1 MSRKDAKG
9 GKMVKGK
16 GGKKEEGWSYEGKV
30 KEVEE
35 IIAKI
40 EAGELD
46 LVDVFDQFAIA
57 VEGLKQ
63 CDRFLQERQ
72 QQVDLLIETLQDE

>member
-1 MSRKDAKG
+1 MR
-9 GKMVKGK
+9 
-16 GGKKEEGWSYEGKV
+16 EI
-30 KEVEE
+30 EE

-40 EAGELD
+40 EGGDLD
-46 LVDVFDQFAIA
+46 LVDVFTQFATA

>member
-1 MSRKDAKG
+1 
-9 GKMVKGK
+9 MVKGK
-16 GGKKEEGWSYEGKV
+16 AGKKDEAWSYEEKV
-30 KEVEE
+30 REIEE

-40 EAGELD
+40 EGGDLD
-46 LVDVFDQFAIA
+46 LVDVFTQFATA

>member
-1 MSRKDAKG
+1 
-9 GKMVKGK
+9 MVKGK
-16 GGKKEEGWSYEGKV
+16 AGKKEGTWSYEGKV
-30 KEVEE
+30 REIEE

-40 EAGELD
+40 EGGDLD
-46 LVDVFDQFAIA
+46 LAEVFEQFATA
-57 VEGLKQ
+57 VEGLKE